1 MILDVLVEPDP
12 RLHKVSRPVEK
23 IDDEVLEILHN
34 MEETMYAYEGIG
46 LAAPQVNIFKR
57 LIVMDVEHGREGVV
71 DLEEKAVSMPRK
83 AIKLINPEVIW
94 ACEEKVAFKEG
105 CLSVPGHYADVV
117 RPAEV
122 KVRYLD
128 PQGNTCELHGTDL
141 LGVCVQHEIDH
152 LDGILYLQRLSALK
166 REMIVKKLIKAKKS
180 AHASET

>member
-12 RLHKVSRPVEK
+12 RLHQVSRPVEK
-23 IDDEVLEILHN
+23 IDDEILEILHN

-57 LIVMDVEHGREGVV
+57 LIVMDVYQDRE
-71 DLEEKAVSMPRK
+71 EANPEKAVPIPRK
-83 AIKLINPEVIW
+83 AIELINPEVIW
-94 ACEEKVAFKEG
+94 ACEERVAFKEG

-166 REMIVKKLIKAKKS
+166 REMIVKKLVKAKKS
-180 AHASET
+180 ADASEI

>member
-12 RLHKVSRPVEK
+12 RLHQVSRPVEK
-23 IDDEVLEILHN
+23 IDDEILEILHN
-34 MEETMYAYEGIG
+34 MEETMYAYEGVG

-57 LIVMDVEHGREGVV
+57 LVVMDVEQVREGAEM
-71 DLEEKAVSMPRK
+71 EEKAVSVPRK

-128 PQGNTCELHGTDL
+128 PKGNICELHGTGL
-141 LGVCVQHEIDH
+141 LGVCLQHEIDH
-152 LDGILYLQRLSALK
+152 LDGILYLQRISPLK
-166 REMIVKKLIKAKKS
+166 REMIAKKLIKAKKS
-180 AHASET
+180 ADDPAT

>member
-1 MILDVLVEPDP
+1 MVLDVLVEPDP
-12 RLHKVSRPVEK
+12 RLHQVSRPVEK
-23 IDDEVLEILHN
+23 IDDEILEILHN

-57 LIVMDVEHGREGVV
+57 LIVMDIEQGVEGA
-71 DLEEKAVSMPRK
+71 DWQEKAISIPRK

-94 ACEEKVAFKEG
+94 ACKEEAICKEG

-128 PQGNTCELHGTDL
+128 PQGNARELYGTGL

-180 AHASET
+180 AHASAT